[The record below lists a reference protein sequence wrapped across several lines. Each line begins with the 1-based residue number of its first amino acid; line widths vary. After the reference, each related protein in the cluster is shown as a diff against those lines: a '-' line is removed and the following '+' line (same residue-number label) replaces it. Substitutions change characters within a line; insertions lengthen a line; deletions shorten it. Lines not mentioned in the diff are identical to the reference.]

1 MQRSHRLN
9 QIVSAVVARG
19 RIDVP
24 TLASEFGVSYA
35 TIRRDLDA
43 LQDQRLVRRTHGGAT
58 IHAAFH
64 DLPLSYK
71 TARELPQKR
80 SIARRA
86 LEFLRDARV
95 IGTTGGTT
103 VTQFANLLHDRDGL
117 TVVTNAL
124 NIAADLIGN
133 PRLRVVIAGG
143 EVRGSSQESVG
154 RGAEA
159 FLSGYPVDVAFV
171 GVDGVDATAGCTTYD
186 PAGARVN
193 AALVRRARTKIVLA
207 DATKIGRVTL
217 APVCPMREV
226 DVLITDSRAPAG
238 EIARIRAL
246 GCRVIRVPAA
256 SQQAGPCETGDGAE
270 EHGT

>member
-1 MQRSHRLN
+1 MRRSHRLN

-19 RIDVP
+19 QIDVP

-43 LQDQRLVRRTHGGAT
+43 LQNQRLVRRTHGGAT
-58 IHAAFH
+58 IHAAFN

-71 TARELPQKR
+71 SARELPQKQR
-80 SIARRA
+80 ISRRA
-86 LEFLRDARV
+86 LEFLQDARV

-103 VTQFANLLHDRDGL
+103 VSQFARLLHDRDGL

-124 NIAADLIGN
+124 NVAADLLGN

-154 RGAEA
+154 HSAAA
-159 FLSGYPVDVAFV
+159 FLSGYAVDVAFL
-171 GVDGVDATAGCTTYD
+171 GVDGVDAMAGCTTYD

-193 AALVRRARTKIVLA
+193 AALVQHARKRIVLA
-207 DATKIGRVTL
+207 DATKVGRVTL

-226 DVLITDSRAPAG
+226 DVLITDSRAP
-238 EIARIRAL
+238 EDEVERIRGQ
-246 GCRVIRVPAA
+246 GCRVICVPAA
-256 SQQAGPCETGDGAE
+256 
-270 EHGT
+270 